1 MDTWL
6 PDQVEFMDRTGNKIA
21 NEYWE
26 AKLEAHQKPACS
38 SPLFASFVQ
47 QKYSQK
53 MFASG
58 VWPPSKDSVET
69 LPSNGVISP
78 APVLTLDPINH
89 QTKPKTSQEKQD
101 LLTFED
107 EAFGSFTEVPKE
119 VEVVIEE
126 AEIQPSSSSPLQ
138 FEKSALFEQRSS
150 FLRLK
155 SQINGDTNG
164 SPSHLSHKSKSSQE
178 VIHTTLLD
186 FDDLESISETMSLAS
201 SKNLNPTIN
210 PTEKPTNPTEKP
222 TQSVVRASPTP
233 PVQSSAAPVSLRP
246 PKAPPVVEVKK
257 EVNIQPVMDFL
268 DAPLTMSPVTG
279 DQGIDGLEDP
289 FSFMPMAEPAAI
301 MQSMEEAKS
310 TPAENKEIQ
319 MAPQTQPVVPVIQE
333 WSSETHQ
340 VGTEANKD
348 ASLNIQQLSGLD
360 ALFVQQMDDFMHF
373 GYLSNVTRHSY
384 I

>member
-1 MDTWL
+1 MIKTNDSMRFGRL
-6 PDQVEFMDRTGNKIA
+6 QIPDSQDCHDDAENRYGSDQREPQLHSLSRFSYRTCLNK
-21 NEYWE
+21 
-26 AKLEAHQKPACS
+26 
-38 SPLFASFVQ
+38 
-47 QKYSQK
+47 
-53 MFASG
+53 
-58 VWPPSKDSVET
+58 
-69 LPSNGVISP
+69 
-78 APVLTLDPINH
+78 
-89 QTKPKTSQEKQD
+89 KTTGIGQD
-101 LLTFED
+101 LLYIHPRI
-107 EAFGSFTEVPKE
+107 A
-119 VEVVIEE
+119 
-126 AEIQPSSSSPLQ
+126 
-138 FEKSALFEQRSS
+138 
-150 FLRLK
+150 
-155 SQINGDTNG
+155 NG

>member
-26 AKLEAHQKPACS
+26 AKLEPHQKPACS
-38 SPLFASFVQ
+38 SPLFSSFVQ

-58 VWPPSKDSVET
+58 VWPPVKDTVESAP
-69 LPSNGVISP
+69 LNGVISP
-78 APVLTLDPINH
+78 TPVITVEPLNQ
-89 QTKPKTSQEKQD
+89 QTKPKPPIEKQD

-107 EAFGSFTEVPKE
+107 EAFGSFTEIPKE
-119 VEVVIEE
+119 VEVPIEE
-126 AEIQPSSSSPLQ
+126 AEIQPSSSSPFQ
-138 FEKSALFEQRSS
+138 FENSALFEQRSS
-150 FLRLK
+150 FFRLK

-164 SPSHLSHKSKSSQE
+164 SPSHVTHKSKSSQE

-201 SKNLNPTIN
+201 SKNLNPSFN
-210 PTEKPTNPTEKP
+210 PTERPTNGTERP
-222 TQSVVRASPTP
+222 TQSVIKTSVP
-233 PVQSSAAPVSLRP
+233 PVQSPAAPVSLRP
-246 PKAPPVVEVKK
+246 PKAPPVAEVKK
-257 EVNIQPVMDFL
+257 ELNIQPVMDFL
-268 DAPLTMSPVTG
+268 DAPLMMSPVTG

-289 FSFMPMAEPAAI
+289 FSFMPVTEPAAI
-301 MQSMEEAKS
+301 RQSMEEAKS
-310 TPAENKEIQ
+310 APIENKEIEV
-319 MAPQTQPVVPVIQE
+319 APQTQPVVPVVQE
-333 WSSETHQ
+333 GSSETHQ

-348 ASLNIQQLSGLD
+348 ATLNIQQLSGLD

-373 GYLSNVTRHSY
+373 GYMSNVTRHSY